1 MKENITFEDFQK
13 IELTTA
19 KIISA
24 EKIEK
29 AEKLLKL
36 DVDLGDEKRQII
48 AGIAKFYNPEDLIGK
63 EIVIVKNLEPRK
75 IFGLESKG
83 MLLAADKNG
92 EPVLLT
98 PDKETGAGVKIS

>member
-48 AGIAKFYNPEDLIGK
+48 AGIAKFYNPEDLIG
-63 EIVIVKNLEPRK
+63 
-75 IFGLESKG
+75 
-83 MLLAADKNG
+83 
-92 EPVLLT
+92 
-98 PDKETGAGVKIS
+98 DKETGAGVKIS